1 MFTPGLRRDPSK
13 KRPSPG
19 PCSDRRSP
27 AMLTGRCLAEPSAL
41 DGRCTQMVTLQ
52 IAEPLCPRDRLV
64 GGVLHP
70 FRHGNAA
77 ETADPLEQIPQK
89 HASFMAIRQVS
100 HKRTVDLDGVDRQSL
115 EVLPR
120 GVTGAEIVERHPASG
135 AAQRV

>member
-1 MFTPGLRRDPSK
+1 MDDEGARPAKSLRDRSCSLQTSGSPISAALRRAPSRARNVSPRLHVHSGATPRSVK
-13 KRPSPG
+13 KASLIR

-77 ETADPLEQIPQK
+77 ETADPL
-89 HASFMAIRQVS
+89 
-100 HKRTVDLDGVDRQSL
+100 
-115 EVLPR
+115 
-120 GVTGAEIVERHPASG
+120 
-135 AAQRV
+135 

>member
-1 MFTPGLRRDPSK
+1 
-13 KRPSPG
+13 
-19 PCSDRRSP
+19 
-27 AMLTGRCLAEPSAL
+27 MLTGRCLTEPSAL
-41 DGRCTQMVTLQ
+41 DGRCTQMVALQ

-77 ETADPLEQIPQK
+77 ETADPLEQIQQK

-120 GVTGAEIVERHPASG
+120 GVAFSQAVFLLCFWCGAKNESLLLLGSFLFTPCRARRRGV
-135 AAQRV
+135 